1 MDDLA
6 KRRLLERFGLIG
18 DGVPKPEYERLPL
31 REMPLEPM
39 ARALNDAA
47 DLVQRL
53 RERGQGQEMFGFD
66 GMLDDG
72 DPLLIEAANK
82 IVRLRSHI
90 LAGLQREASFAE
102 QVEKQDDEIERLS
115 AQLAERDRDAER
127 WRNK

>member
-1 MDDLA
+1 MDDQQKCLECSDPWKTPCRPGHCA
-6 KRRLLERFGLIG
+6 RR
-18 DGVPKPEYERLPL
+18 ERLH
-31 REMPLEPM
+31 
-39 ARALNDAA
+39 AD